1 MFITHRL
8 STRMLRAYLLFD
20 HLRALKS
27 YLLLAQG
34 DFADALLQ
42 TLGPSLSR
50 PASTLYQHNLS
61 AARETAIR
69 ASSAQYEDPEILRRL
84 DARSLEF
91 GPGDTGWD
99 TFTLEYRVD
108 SPVNAV
114 LDASKRC

>member
-1 MFITHRL
+1 
-8 STRMLRAYLLFD
+8 MLRAFRLFD

-61 AARETAIR
+61 AALETAIR
-69 ASSAQYEDPEILRRL
+69 ASNAQFDDPDILRRL
-84 DARSLEF
+84 DARPIATLSLEAQ
-91 GPGDTGWD
+91 
-99 TFTLEYRVD
+99 ERHERNERVFRD
-108 SPVNAV
+108 
-114 LDASKRC
+114 D